1 MKINQMLYDDKVLLK
16 PSDYAPKDSYTD
28 FYCDNTYCSGACE
41 FDWENSIN
49 SPKDDKQ
56 YPSHPLFIKR
66 DKQYDLFKKHKI
78 TKYDYITRK
87 NVLVIEPKYRSYP
100 VTGASKSMDA
110 IIEKATQN
118 FKKQDPNIEQ
128 YLKDA
133 IDKAND
139 YVLFDAR
146 AWEFPT
152 VGMNTFI
159 LWVLEHFQ
167 NIRAIRQSEYVNSA
181 GFSLNYNSYVLKTF
195 GFLWGDFFMSVSI
208 KSSAKQEGDY
218 KDERAFLDTGEVEIL
233 NISFYFAKENEELK
247 GKCLNF
253 IWLLNNHNY
262 MKFIREKHNI
272 FYNEKT
278 PLNKNSLFENFNVL
292 CLAMQRHSVD
302 YKFVFNEAK
311 LKDTDY
317 LLTGLKVKELYPKP
331 MPVIIRD
338 ILALRPS
345 QKTDDGISLGANT
358 KKKRD
363 ENKKTKI
370 LTPSNKPKT
379 TPTNEIKDELKK
391 GGEPL
396 SKGEDEFLPEEKGY
410 INTSTQFLGNKRI
423 KKYKELFGIIKG
435 HTNSCYWRGSYWHD
449 GRRYEPYLVASCISA
464 KAFVKNAELGVF
476 NVDEKEVEN
485 ARKKATY
492 ESEKARFVSCFIE
505 EVTKSEYDRLFK
517 TNLDKPIP
525 NNHKTFTAKYNNGM
539 LKMVADGP
547 FIADDIELNRIY
559 LYKGNYCIPE
569 ARNKIVFYHLKSE
582 NSIIPF
588 VKSGESWEQKYF
600 IIFNISKGEL
610 KKAKYKTRKNGSL
623 IGDKVFYNDE
633 TQKITLNLYGKK
645 VEYNDA
651 LALQRDW
658 SISW

>member
-16 PSDYAPKDSYTD
+16 SSDYTPKDSYTD

-41 FDWENSIN
+41 FGWENSIN

-78 TKYDYITRK
+78 TKYDHITRK

-100 VTGASKSMDA
+100 ITQASKSMDA
-110 IIEKATQN
+110 IIEKATQD

-128 YLKDA
+128 YLKGT
-133 IDKAND
+133 IDKASD

-146 AWEFPT
+146 AWDFPT

-167 NIRAIRQSEYVNSA
+167 NIRAIRQSAYSD
-181 GFSLNYNSYVLKTF
+181 SLIFAASYDSYVLKTF
-195 GFLWGDFFMSVSI
+195 GFLWDDFFMSVSI
-208 KSSAKQEGDY
+208 KSKAKQKGSHD
-218 KDERAFLDTGEVEIL
+218 DERSFLDTGEVEIL

-262 MKFIREKHNI
+262 MKFTREKHNI

-278 PLNKNSLFENFNVL
+278 PLNKNFLFESFNVL

-302 YKFVFNEAK
+302 YKFVFNEAR
-311 LKDTDY
+311 LKDADY
-317 LLTGLKVKELYPKP
+317 LLTGLKIKELYPKP

-345 QKTDDGISLGANT
+345 QKTDDGISLGADT

-370 LTPSNKPKT
+370 PTPSNKPKI

-396 SKGEDEFLPEEKGY
+396 SKREDGILPEEKGTP
-410 INTSTQFLGNKRI
+410 ISSSNQLPGNKRI
-423 KKYKELFGIIKG
+423 RKYKEIFGIIKG
-435 HTNSCYWRGSYWHD
+435 HTLSSYSV
-449 GRRYEPYLVASCISA
+449 YEPHFVSSAMSA

-476 NVDEKEVEN
+476 KVDEKEVEF
-485 ARKKATY
+485 AREKAADQ
-492 ESEKARFVSCFIE
+492 SEKARYVNCFLEKI
-505 EVTKSEYDRLFK
+505 TKLEKDRLLK

-525 NNHKTFTAKYNNGM
+525 NNHKTFTVKYNQGM
-539 LKMVADGP
+539 LEMVADGP

-559 LYKGNYCIPE
+559 LYKGHYCIPK

-600 IIFNISKGEL
+600 IIFDINKSEL
-610 KKAKYKTRKNGSL
+610 KKAKYKTRKT
-623 IGDKVFYNDE
+623 DKTFYNDE

>member
-49 SPKDDKQ
+49 SPKEDKQ

-78 TKYDYITRK
+78 TKYDPTVR
-87 NVLVIEPKYRSYP
+87 NDVLVIKPKYRSYP
-100 VTGASKSMDA
+100 ITQASKSMDA
-110 IIEKATQN
+110 IIEKTT
-118 FKKQDPNIEQ
+118 
-128 YLKDA
+128 KDLGVGQSS
-133 IDKAND
+133 KAND

-152 VGMNTFI
+152 VGMNTFV

-167 NIRAIRQSEYVNSA
+167 NIRAIRQSEYAVLTSY
-181 GFSLNYNSYVLKTF
+181 SNSYVLKTF
-195 GFLWGDFFMSVSI
+195 GFLWDDFFMSVSI
-208 KSSAKQEGDY
+208 KSKAKKRGRSD
-218 KDERAFLDTGEVEIL
+218 DERSFLDTGEVEIL

-278 PLNKNSLFENFNVL
+278 PLNKNSLFERFNVL

-302 YKFVFNEAK
+302 YKFVFSEAK
-311 LKDTDY
+311 LKNTGY
-317 LLTGLKVKELYPKP
+317 LLTGLKAKELYPKP

-345 QKTDDGISLGANT
+345 QKTDDGISLGADT
-358 KKKRD
+358 KKKID

-379 TPTNEIKDELKK
+379 IPTNEIKDELKK

-396 SKGEDEFLPEEKGY
+396 SRNEVKETRNERAYNAWGGGKYLFP
-410 INTSTQFLGNKRI
+410 GNERI
-423 KKYKELFGIIKG
+423 REYKEIFGIVDGLGRSNYGSIFYKG
-435 HTNSCYWRGSYWHD
+435 DWVYITVFCMST
-449 GRRYEPYLVASCISA
+449 
-464 KAFVKNAELGVF
+464 KAFVKNVEFGVLRA
-476 NVDEKEVEN
+476 DEKEIEE
-485 ARKKATY
+485 ARGSTKRGDDVVRCFF
-492 ESEKARFVSCFIE
+492 EPISEKEF
-505 EVTKSEYDRLFK
+505 DRVK
-517 TNLDKPIP
+517 EADIGKAP
-525 NNHKTFTAKYNNGM
+525 NNHKTFTLKYNQGT
-539 LKMVADGP
+539 LEMVADGP

-559 LYKGNYCIPE
+559 LYEGYYCIPK
-569 ARNKIVFYHLKSE
+569 ARNKIVFYHLKST
-582 NSIIPF
+582 NSPIPF

-600 IIFNISKGEL
+600 IIFDINKDEL
-610 KKAKYKTRKNGSL
+610 KKAKYKTRKT
-623 IGDKVFYNDE
+623 DKTFYNDE

-645 VEYNDA
+645 VEYKDA

>member
-78 TKYDYITRK
+78 TKHDHITRK
-87 NVLVIEPKYRSYP
+87 NVLVIKPKYRSYP
-100 VTGASKSMDA
+100 ITQASKSMDA
-110 IIEKATQN
+110 IIEKATRDLGTRQGS
-118 FKKQDPNIEQ
+118 
-128 YLKDA
+128 
-133 IDKAND
+133 KAND

-167 NIRAIRQSEYVNSA
+167 NIRAIRQSGYDD
-181 GFSLNYNSYVLKTF
+181 SLYAPTNYDSHVLKTF
-195 GFLWGDFFMSVSI
+195 GFLWDDFFMSVSI
-208 KSSAKQEGDY
+208 KSKAKQRGRFD
-218 KDERAFLDTGEVEIL
+218 DERSFLDTGEVEIL
-233 NISFYFAKENEELK
+233 NISFYFAKENKELK

-262 MKFIREKHNI
+262 MKFLREKHNI

-278 PLNKNSLFENFNVL
+278 PLNKNFLFESFNVL
-292 CLAMQRHSVD
+292 SLAMQRHSVD
-302 YKFVFNEAK
+302 YKFVFNEAR
-311 LKDTDY
+311 LKDADY
-317 LLTGLKVKELYPKP
+317 LLTGLKIKELYPKP
-331 MPVIIRD
+331 MPAIIRD

-345 QKTDDGISLGANT
+345 QKTDEGISLGANT

-363 ENKKTKI
+363 ENKKTEI

-379 TPTNEIKDELKK
+379 IPTNEIKDELKK

-410 INTSTQFLGNKRI
+410 INSSAQFLGNKRI
-423 KKYKELFGIIKG
+423 KKYKEIFGIIKG
-435 HTNSCYWRGSYWHD
+435 HTLSSYSVD
-449 GRRYEPYLVASCISA
+449 EPCSVASSMSA

-476 NVDEKEVEN
+476 NVDEKEVEI
-485 ARKKATY
+485 ARERATY
-492 ESEKARFVSCFIE
+492 ESEKARYVNCFL
-505 EVTKSEYDRLFK
+505 EVITKSERDRLFK
-517 TNLDKPIP
+517 TNLNKPIP
-525 NNHKTFTAKYNNGM
+525 NSHKTFTVKYNQGM
-539 LKMVADGP
+539 LEMVADEP
-547 FIADDIELNRIY
+547 FIADDVELNRIY
-559 LYKGNYCIPE
+559 LYKGHYCIPE
-569 ARNKIVFYHLKSE
+569 VRNKIVFYHLKSE
-582 NSIIPF
+582 NNIIPF

-600 IIFNISKGEL
+600 IIFDINKSEL
-610 KKAKYKTRKNGSL
+610 KKAKYKTRKT
-623 IGDKVFYNDE
+623 DKTFYNDE

>member
-16 PSDYAPKDSYTD
+16 PSDYVPKDSYTD
-28 FYCDNTYCSGACE
+28 FYCDNTYCSGSCE

-49 SPKDDKQ
+49 SPKEDKQ

-78 TKYDYITRK
+78 TKYDPTVR
-87 NVLVIEPKYRSYP
+87 NDVLVIKPKYRSYP
-100 VTGASKSMDA
+100 ITQASKSMDA
-110 IIEKATQN
+110 IIEKTT
-118 FKKQDPNIEQ
+118 
-128 YLKDA
+128 KDLGVGQSS
-133 IDKAND
+133 KAND

-152 VGMNTFI
+152 VGMNTFV

-167 NIRAIRQSEYVNSA
+167 NIRAIRQSEYAVLTSY
-181 GFSLNYNSYVLKTF
+181 SNSYVLKTF
-195 GFLWGDFFMSVSI
+195 GFLWDDFFMSVSI
-208 KSSAKQEGDY
+208 KSKAKKRGRSD
-218 KDERAFLDTGEVEIL
+218 DERSFLDTGEVEIL

-262 MKFIREKHNI
+262 MKFLREKHNI
-272 FYNEKT
+272 FYNEKA
-278 PLNKNSLFENFNVL
+278 PLNKNSLFEGFNVL

-302 YKFVFNEAK
+302 YRFVFNEAK
-311 LKDTDY
+311 LKNTGY

-338 ILALRPS
+338 ILALKPS
-345 QKTDDGISLGANT
+345 QKTDDGISLGADT

-363 ENKKTKI
+363 KNKKTKVS
-370 LTPSNKPKT
+370 TPNNKPKT
-379 TPTNEIKDELKK
+379 IPTNEIKDELKK
-391 GGEPL
+391 GGNPL
-396 SKGEDEFLPEEKGY
+396 SKGEDKFLPEERPLLD
-410 INTSTQFLGNKRI
+410 SSLRFLGNERI
-423 KKYKELFGIIKG
+423 KKYEKIFGITKG
-435 HTNSCYWRGSYWHD
+435 NTDFACEDLSENECLISS
-449 GRRYEPYLVASCISA
+449 IMSA
-464 KAFVKNAELGVF
+464 KAFVKNVDFGVF
-476 NVDEKEVEN
+476 NIGKSIVEN
-485 ARKKATY
+485 FRKIVTSPAGETY
-492 ESEKARFVSCFIE
+492 FVNCFIE
-505 EVTKSEYDRLFK
+505 RTTKAERDRLFK
-517 TNLDKPIP
+517 ANLGKPP
-525 NNHKTFTAKYNNGM
+525 QNNHKTFTVKYNQGV

-559 LYKGNYCIPE
+559 LYEGYYCIPK
-569 ARNKIVFYHLKSE
+569 ARNKIVFYHLKST
-582 NSIIPF
+582 NSPIPF

-600 IIFNISKGEL
+600 IIFDINKDEL
-610 KKAKYKTRKNGSL
+610 KKAKYKTRKT
-623 IGDKVFYNDE
+623 DKTFYNDE

-645 VEYNDA
+645 VEYKDA